1 MFKKIADRYFAW
13 ERHLRDSFGDDIST
27 PNGRFW
33 AYVHFHLMD
42 HAFFRV
48 LWTNMREI
56 APDVYRSNQPSPR
69 RIAKWKAKG
78 IQTVV
83 NLRGA
88 PIQSHGVLEEEA
100 CHAAGIDMVCLKFG
114 ARHAPDKALLLEL
127 FEIFDD
133 LKAPAVF
140 HCKSGADRAGF
151 VSALYLNMVAGHP
164 MEEAAKQLS
173 LRHLHVDFTP
183 TGVLDYVLRVYMER
197 NRRSPISFRDW
208 VVSEY
213 DAPTVHHGYQDRI
226 MWSETVDKLQGL
238 TPAV

>member
-13 ERHLRDSFGDDIST
+13 ERHLRDSFGDDIET
-27 PNGRFW
+27 PKGRFW

-88 PIQSHGVLEEEA
+88 PIQSHGLLEEEA
-100 CHAAGIDMVCLKFG
+100 CKAAGIDMVCLKFG
-114 ARHAPDKALLLEL
+114 ARHAPDKTLLLEL

-133 LKAPAVF
+133 LKVPTVF

-164 MEEAAKQLS
+164 MEKAAKQLS

-197 NRRSPISFRDW
+197 NRRTPISFRDW
-208 VVSEY
+208 VISEY

>member
-13 ERHLRDSFGDDIST
+13 ERHLRDSFGDDIET
-27 PNGRFW
+27 PKGRFW

-88 PIQSHGVLEEEA
+88 PIQSHGLLEEKA
-100 CHAAGIDMVCLKFG
+100 YKTAGIDMVCLKFG
-114 ARHAPDKALLLEL
+114 ARHAPYKTLLLEL

-133 LKAPAVF
+133 LKASAVF

-151 VSALYLNMVAGHP
+151 VSALYLNIVAGHP

-173 LRHLHVDFTP
+173 LRHLHIGFTP
-183 TGVLDYVLRVYMER
+183 KGVLDYDLSVYLER

-208 VVSEY
+208 VISEY
-213 DAPTVHHGYQDRI
+213 NAQTAHYGYQDPI

-238 TPAV
+238 KPAV